1 MLQGRGLDRP
11 RAHVPD
17 PPLPHAV
24 FLSVN
29 LALRRVAMAA
39 SREELSQSTGSSS
52 RTVLPLGNIWQR
64 LETFWIVTTC
74 HWPGLLLNILH
85 FEAQSP

>member
-1 MLQGRGLDRP
+1 MDPELMLLTL
-11 RAHVPD
+11 
-17 PPLPHAV
+17 LPHAV

-29 LALRRVAMAA
+29 LALGRVAMAA
-39 SREELSQSTGSSS
+39 SREEVSQSTGSSS

-74 HWPGLLLNILH
+74 HWPGLLLN